1 MWRALCSLTDAP
13 AADPLTRMAIDPVLL
28 GHAHLWLAQVT
39 RRRQDEHRAGAA
51 FVRGATDSEGDAN
64 GDADGYA
71 DGDADGYADGDG
83 GRSALLAAA
92 EIFRTCLG
100 ECHSLTATAQ
110 AALEG
115 CAGTGSGSWG

>member
-1 MWRALCSLTDAP
+1 MCSLTDAP

-28 GHAHLWLAQVT
+28 GHAHLWLAQVI
-39 RRRQDEHRAGAA
+39 RRRQDEHRVGAA
-51 FVRGATDSEGDAN
+51 FARGATDSEGDAD

-71 DGDADGYADGDG
+71 DGDADGDG

-115 CAGTGSGSWG
+115 CAGTGSGS